1 MARVKIE
8 EVVDH
13 LSTEMR
19 KALSIAVNNVIPDA
33 NFDERQLF
41 REFCRALSRKC
52 NTWEQVPDQYV
63 DSD

>member
-19 KALSIAVNNVIPDA
+19 RALSIAVNNVIEDA
-33 NFDERQLF
+33 DFDERQLF
-41 REFCRALSRKC
+41 REFRRAVGRKC
-52 NTWEQVPDQYV
+52 STWERVPDQYV

>member
-19 KALSIAVNNVIPDA
+19 RALGDTVREVLPNANV
-33 NFDERQLF
+33 DEHALF
-41 REFCRALSRKC
+41 RAFVRAVRRKC
-52 NTWEQVPDQYV
+52 NTWERVPDHYV
-63 DSD
+63 EL